1 MIVCTKKRCVWRVDC
16 GNGKAVCH
24 IQICP
29 YMRQTG
35 ALPPKP
41 TENSSKWDAAIE
53 ILRNYA
59 RRHGY
64 DEQ

>member
-1 MIVCTKKRCVWRVDC
+1 MIICTKKRCVWRVDC
-16 GNGKAVCH
+16 GYGKAVCH
-24 IQICP
+24 KQFCP
-29 YMRQTG
+29 YMRKKA

-41 TENSSKWDAAIE
+41 PENDSKWDAAIE

>member
-1 MIVCTKKRCVWRVDC
+1 MILCTRKRCVWRVDC
-16 GNGKAVCH
+16 GYGKAICH
-24 IQICP
+24 KQFCK
-29 YMRQTG
+29 YRRQSG
-35 ALPPKP
+35 SLPPKP
-41 TENSSKWDAAIE
+41 PENSSEWDAAIE